1 MSLGSRWAVE
11 QNMRSTASHTSAL
24 PGGPLRH
31 EPRTEYLKDVAVIL
45 FDYGKK
51 HSREDVP
58 EQQVSKAKK
67 YNKGWENV
75 RKRNRE
81 RHADVLR
88 REMEL

>member
-1 MSLGSRWAVE
+1 
-11 QNMRSTASHTSAL
+11 
-24 PGGPLRH
+24 
-31 EPRTEYLKDVAVIL
+31 LKDVAVIL
-45 FDYGKK
+45 FDYAKK

-58 EQQVSKAKK
+58 EQQVSKTKK

-75 RKRNRE
+75 RNRE